1 MTPGRHQLNE
11 LVPICILTSILLL
24 NLCGCDDLTVTPTS
38 ALASLSPIETPDT
51 VKVSPPTE
59 TVLSLPD
66 ISSFA
71 ADPSGQ
77 FFLDA
82 DGFDM
87 VSHASPFNGS
97 GTACAHQG
105 AHVHFRSTG
114 ADYTVNV
121 YSPASGIIRLVMP
134 CFNIGATDRYGF
146 SLEFARDGD
155 DLLVFNFSIEP
166 QDGTPCTTNME
177 AYRQYIFVK
186 DGQEVVRGQLLGQ
199 MLKTAAPGDGAHIHF
214 DIQKERT
221 GSFHCPNIFGPS
233 VVMDFA
239 SHFGS
244 DTCAGTPYPATFCYD
259 PAPGEDLTGL
269 VNIP

>member
-1 MTPGRHQLNE
+1 MTPGKYKVN
-11 LVPICILTSILLL
+11 VPVHLCILTGCLLMG
-24 NLCGCDDLTVTPTS
+24 LCGCGDHTLTPANAPS
-38 ALASLSPIETPDT
+38 SQSPIETPN
-51 VKVSPPTE
+51 KIAVSPPAA
-59 TVLSLPD
+59 TVFTLPD

-71 ADPSGQ
+71 AEPSEQ

-87 VSHASPFNGS
+87 VSHASPFNGH

-114 ADYTVNV
+114 SDYTVDLF
-121 YSPASGIIRLVMP
+121 SPANGIIRLVTP

-166 QDGTPCTTNME
+166 QDGTPCATNMD

-186 DGQEVVRGQLLGQ
+186 DGQEVVKGQVLGQ

-214 DIQKERT
+214 DVQKERA
-221 GSFHCPNIFGPS
+221 GSFHCPNIFGSS

-239 SHFGS
+239 SHFGT

-269 VNIP
+269 LSIP

>member
-1 MTPGRHQLNE
+1 MTSGRHKINE
-11 LVPICILTSILLL
+11 LVHLCILISILLL
-24 NLCGCDDLTVTPTS
+24 NLCGCGDLTVTPPNAPS
-38 ALASLSPIETPDT
+38 SLSPIEMTGTDT
-51 VKVSPPTE
+51 VTPPTS
-59 TVLSLPD
+59 TGFSLPD
-66 ISSFA
+66 ITSFA
-71 ADPSGQ
+71 ADPSEQ
-77 FFLDA
+77 FILDA
-82 DGFDM
+82 DGFEM

-114 ADYTVNV
+114 SDYTVNV
-121 YSPASGIIRLVMP
+121 YSPASGIIRLVTP

-155 DLLVFNFSIEP
+155 DPLVFNFSIEP

-177 AYRQYIFVK
+177 AYQQYIFVK
-186 DGQEVVRGQLLGQ
+186 DGQEVVKGQLLGQ

-239 SHFGS
+239 SHFCS

-259 PAPGEDLTGL
+259 PTPGEDLTGL
-269 VNIP
+269 VSIP